1 MTSAIHTKALRIT
14 EQQLIKKLMIYFLL
28 KILNFGGMRWIC
40 WSTVTVCVF
49 YLHPRN
55 IRTLDL
61 GLDIEGLSL
70 KTGLDEGINYSLKYM
85 VSETIPLFSVSN

>member
-1 MTSAIHTKALRIT
+1 
-14 EQQLIKKLMIYFLL
+14 
-28 KILNFGGMRWIC
+28 MRWVC

-49 YLHPRN
+49 YLHPHN
-55 IRTLDL
+55 DVIRTVDL

-70 KTGLDEGINYSLKYM
+70 ETGLDEGINYSLKYM